1 MINGWESY
9 YKVKPDITG
18 DFDNYTI
25 TFKYSQAPQVTPQ
38 VMLTELEERVLNDI
52 KNNVKISREQI
63 AERLRIKPGTVKE
76 YIKKLKD
83 KGVLRR
89 VGKTSGGHW
98 EVLK

>member
-1 MINGWESY
+1 MRKQCYFPSY
-9 YKVKPDITG
+9 LPSCAYWV
-18 DFDNYTI
+18 
-25 TFKYSQAPQVTPQ
+25 
-38 VMLTELEERVLNDI
+38 RVEGLNEI
-52 KNNVKISREQI
+52 KNNLKISREQI